1 LNVRSDIRPA
11 AAGPH
16 GVPDAGAFR
25 ERWRRE
31 LEPLDGM
38 VLTAAANPAAD
49 DLDDLLCLFHDLGCE
64 AAALGEQDV
73 AGRAREVENV
83 LLDEGLSAGVDRI
96 LDATDWILHRLA
108 AGPGAGAAADPGR
121 DAVVDLRALDPDTLR
136 DFLDEADEHLT
147 EAEARLLAL
156 EQAPDATESLN
167 AAFRAFHTLKG
178 MAGFA
183 GLASVQALAHA
194 AEHHLDRARRGEI
207 VLVGDD
213 LDLALAAAD
222 ALKRLAADVAA
233 ALRGDGLLRTPA
245 AVPAL
250 AARLSPPPPAG
261 VLVMLSRGKER
272 ARTAVPTAPPPS
284 AAAATAGPAP
294 AAPPFPAATA
304 QREAVRVSA
313 DRLDQLVDTIGELV
327 ITEAMIR
334 RSCSPRL
341 VPVEQQRNLERL
353 GKLSRELQRIGLDV
367 RMVPV
372 RPVFQKMARLVRDLA
387 RKSGR
392 DVELRTSGE
401 ETELDRSVVDL
412 LTDPLIHLLRN
423 AVDHGIEADPA
434 ARTAAGK
441 PARAAIDLRAYHE
454 GGSIVLE
461 VEDDGR
467 GLDRD
472 AILEKAIRRGLLP
485 PGAQPPDHAI
495 HDLIFLPGF
504 STATQVTEVSGRGV
518 GLDVV
523 RRNLEEL
530 RGGMEIAS
538 QPGCGCR
545 FRFRLPLTL
554 AVIDGLTLGVG
565 DETYIVPTLAVR
577 RIVHPAPAD
586 IVRPFDGE
594 ELLRDGGELIPL
606 LRLHARFDVPGAEPE
621 RAVALVVEGDGCR
634 VGLVA
639 DDLRG
644 QQHVVIKAFEG
655 TDGGPPGIA
664 GGTILPDGRVALIL
678 DVPALIRSVRARC
691 ERGRA
696 MPAGA

>member
-1 LNVRSDIRPA
+1 MNVSPDKCPA
-11 AAGPH
+11 ATGTRGA
-16 GVPDAGAFR
+16 PDAGLFR

-64 AAALGEQDV
+64 AATLGDRGV
-73 AGRAREVENV
+73 AERARGVENV

-96 LDATDWILHRLA
+96 LDATDWILRHLA
-108 AGPGAGAAADPGR
+108 AGGDGEAAADPDR
-121 DAVVDLRALDPDTLR
+121 DAVVELRTLDPETLR
-136 DFLDEADEHLT
+136 DFLDEAGEHLQ

-183 GLASVQALAHA
+183 GLAPVQSLAHA

-207 VLVGDD
+207 ALVGDD
-213 LDLALAAAD
+213 LELALAASD
-222 ALKRLAADVAA
+222 TLKRLSADVAA
-233 ALRGDGLLRTPA
+233 ALRGDGLLRAPA
-245 AVPAL
+245 AVSAL
-250 AARLSPPPPAG
+250 AARLAPPPPSG
-261 VLVMLSRGKER
+261 GLVMLSRGKAR
-272 ARTAVPTAPPPS
+272 AGEPAPPP
-284 AAAATAGPAP
+284 AAVAVA
-294 AAPPFPAATA
+294 AAPPPRIAASA

-313 DRLDQLVDTIGELV
+313 DRLDRLVDTIGELV

-334 RSCSPRL
+334 RTYDPRQ

-372 RPVFQKMARLVRDLA
+372 RPVFQKMTRLVRDLA

-423 AVDHGIEADPA
+423 AVDHGIEPDPA
-434 ARTAAGK
+434 QRVAAGK
-441 PARAAIDLRAYHE
+441 PARATIGLRAYHE

-467 GLDRD
+467 GLDRG
-472 AILEKAIRRGLLP
+472 AILDKAIRRGLLP

-538 QPGCGCR
+538 EPGRGCR

-565 DETYIVPTLAVR
+565 DETYIVPTLAVCR
-577 RIVHPAPAD
+577 VVRPTPAD
-586 IVRPFDGE
+586 IVRPFDGD
-594 ELLRDGGELIPL
+594 ELLRDEGALIPL
-606 LRLHARFDVPGAEPE
+606 LRLHERFDVPGGEPE
-621 RAVALVVEGDGCR
+621 RSVALVVEGDGCR
-634 VGLVA
+634 IGLVA
-639 DDLRG
+639 DDLLG
-644 QQHVVIKAFEG
+644 QQQVVIKAFEG
-655 TDGGPPGIA
+655 TDGGVPGIA
-664 GGTILPDGRVALIL
+664 GGTILADGRVALIL
-678 DVPALIRSVRARC
+678 DVPVLIRSVRARC